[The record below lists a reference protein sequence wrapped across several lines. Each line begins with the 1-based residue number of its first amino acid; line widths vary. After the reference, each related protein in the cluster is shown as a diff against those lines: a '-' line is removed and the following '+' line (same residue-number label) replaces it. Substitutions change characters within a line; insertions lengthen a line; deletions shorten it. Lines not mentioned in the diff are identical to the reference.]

1 MSFSSFSPMDIY
13 SQPCWPQFSFP
24 PSPTDTV
31 ASDLSYSP
39 PPRTQSLH
47 VFCNAP
53 LIAPKPLPYHSPTF
67 LQFDLLPSLDD
78 DLSFPPYTQRPPKR
92 KREDDSDSDRFVMH
106 MHKRRAPN
114 TSSFVPPRPPSVS
127 SRHLHYHKGPNSRPH
142 HHFGKPYH
150 HPYHA
155 QR

>member
-1 MSFSSFSPMDIY
+1 MDFY
-13 SQPCWPQFSFP
+13 PQPCWPQFSFP

-31 ASDLSYSP
+31 VSDLSYSP
-39 PPRTQSLH
+39 PPQTKSLH
-47 VFCNAP
+47 VFCDAP
-53 LIAPKPLPYHSPTF
+53 IIAPKPLPYHSPTF

-78 DLSFPPYTQRPPKR
+78 NLSFPPYTQRPQKR
-92 KREDDSDSDRFVMH
+92 KREDDLDTNSSDRFVMH

-114 TSSFVPPRPPSVS
+114 TTFIPPRPPSVS
-127 SRHLHYHKGPNSRPH
+127 SRHHRGANSRHHH
-142 HHFGKPYH
+142 HHFGKHH